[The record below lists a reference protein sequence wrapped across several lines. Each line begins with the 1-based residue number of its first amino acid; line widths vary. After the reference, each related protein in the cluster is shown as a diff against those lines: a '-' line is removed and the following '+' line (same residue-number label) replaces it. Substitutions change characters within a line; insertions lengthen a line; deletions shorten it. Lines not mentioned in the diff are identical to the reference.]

1 VEDRSDWVPEYDKLY
16 QDEIGHT
23 EDRKGLL
30 LKLVLL
36 HINFFIVCMLGS
48 FFGLACVFP
57 RFGEGWFRRIE
68 EPAARFARKKRAV
81 VVSMALGT
89 VLLRVALL
97 GVMPVPMP
105 YYHDEF
111 SYLLAGD
118 TFAHGRLANPP
129 HPMWL
134 FLETMHESMQPTY
147 ASKYPP
153 AQGGVLALG
162 ELLGNP
168 WIGVLVSMGAMVAAV
183 TWALQGWLPPRW
195 ALLGGVLVVLR
206 IGVVSYWMN
215 SYWGGAVAASGGA
228 LVIGAVP
235 RIWKR
240 PRVVDALLMGL
251 GAALL
256 ANSRPFEGLFF
267 CLPVAVAMGW
277 WIYKLGPRRATA
289 FRRVILP
296 LAAVLVA
303 TAGFLGYY
311 NWRVTGN
318 ALLHPQSLDMKTYT
332 NGTLFLWEKLPPPRH
347 YNNLQMDYFYNVYE
361 KVPFPVTYLLRRKT
375 QQFWMFFLGSAL
387 SVPLLAFFWVMRERR
402 MRLLLAQFAILGLEL
417 LAFFVFYP
425 HYAAPL
431 TATVFILLMEAMR
444 HLRLWEV
451 LGRPLGLMLCRMVV
465 LLTVVR
471 VPFVAVNDFMNPDPI
486 FDAVTVADRVRV
498 TRQLDAMPGKQLVLV
513 RYAMVHAPNNEW
525 VYNRADI
532 DGSKIVWTRDIPGQD
547 LGPLFEYYRDRTV
560 WVVDADA
567 SVMRLQPYVGSNLL
581 E

>member
-1 VEDRSDWVPEYDKLY
+1 M
-16 QDEIGHT
+16 
-23 EDRKGLL
+23 GLL
-30 LKLVLL
+30 
-36 HINFFIVCMLGS
+36 
-48 FFGLACVFP
+48 FGLACVFP

-68 EPAARFARKKRAV
+68 EPASRFARKKGAV
-81 VVSMALGT
+81 VASMALGT

-97 GVMPVPMP
+97 GVMPVPLP

-118 TFAHGRLANPP
+118 TFAHGRLTNPP

-134 FLETMHESMQPTY
+134 FLETMHESMRPTY

-168 WIGVLVSMGAMVAAV
+168 WIGVLLSMGAMAAAV

-235 RIWKR
+235 RLWKR
-240 PRVVDALLMGL
+240 LRAVDALLMGL

-277 WIYKLGPRRATA
+277 WTYKLGLQRATA
-289 FRRVILP
+289 VRRVILP
-296 LAAVLVA
+296 PTAVLIV
-303 TAGFLGYY
+303 TLGFMGYY

-318 ALLHPQSLDMKTYT
+318 ALQHPQALDMKTYT
-332 NGTLFLWEKLPPPRH
+332 NGPLFLWGKPKPPLH
-347 YNNLQMDYFYNVYE
+347 YNNPQMDYFYNVYV
-361 KVPFPVTYLLRRKT
+361 KVPFPVRYLLRRRT
-375 QQFWMFFLGSAL
+375 QELWMFFLGSAL
-387 SVPLLAFFWVMRERR
+387 SVPLLAFFWVMRGRR
-402 MRLLLAQFAILGLEL
+402 MRLLLAQLAILGLEL
-417 LAFFVFYP
+417 LAFFWFYP

-431 TATVFILLMEAMR
+431 TATVFILVMQAMR
-444 HLRLWEV
+444 YLRLWEV
-451 LGRPLGLMLCRMVV
+451 RGSSVGLMLCRMVV

-471 VPFVAVNDFMNPDPI
+471 VPFVVAHQFIDPDPI
-486 FDAVTVADRVRV
+486 FDAVSVADRVRV

-513 RYAMVHAPNNEW
+513 RYAAVHAPNNEW

-532 DGSKIVWTRDIPGQD
+532 DGSKVVWARDIPGTD
-547 LGPLFEYYRDRTV
+547 PGPLLEYYRDRTV

-567 SVMRLQPYVGSNLL
+567 SVMRLRPYVGGTAPGSNLL